1 MSSSDIESLFRFDSI
16 RLFKLL
22 EIFYYSIISFSIC
35 LLFGN
40 YLENDKLMPYIFKS
54 YDYDKVSISKI
65 FVDICKDIFSLI
77 IVSYYTKKLLK
88 VIPFIF
94 ASLNKNYIP
103 SKKGEINLGITLGMG
118 LVFYTSLHT
127 LSDKIKNLNKR
138 IQMLMSKLLVKNDEK
153 KENIM

>member
-1 MSSSDIESLFRFDSI
+1 MSSLDIESLFRFDSI

-22 EIFYYSIISFSIC
+22 EICYYSIISFSIC

-127 LSDKIKNLNKR
+127 LSDILTPYCFVNLSLPLNESD
-138 IQMLMSKLLVKNDEK
+138 ICAFCVL
-153 KENIM
+153 

>member
-1 MSSSDIESLFRFDSI
+1 
-16 RLFKLL
+16 
-22 EIFYYSIISFSIC
+22 
-35 LLFGN
+35 
-40 YLENDKLMPYIFKS
+40 MPYIFKS

-138 IQMLMSKLLVKNDEK
+138 IQMLMSKLLVKNDKK
-153 KENIM
+153 KENNM